1 MDFFEKIKLVL
12 FYDGLTK
19 EEYDIVYNDI
29 YNRNLKNLFAYNL
42 IIASLSLILFLVSC
56 IWNIIESNRISYFT
70 VFLFCSLLIILIKK
84 VAPNKLWIG
93 KLISYIFSSG
103 ILLWAIYIGTVTA
116 HNQSATSF
124 SVCLAILPFVAYNT
138 ILLGFIHRI
147 IAIIAFVIIAQFYKT
162 PSTISVD
169 LVNIIAFGLVGTGVS
184 IVNQLIQ
191 ANAMLTRKNVY
202 SEIRNL
208 SNIFNIIRIIDLKN
222 NTSVDYEAKSD
233 TSKGFISRDSDARTQ
248 MENLLKEIVSE
259 RNSKR
264 MVNFCNFA
272 TLEDRL
278 YDKQKVVCD
287 FIDNNNEW
295 QRAVFLVVQRNKN
308 GFPSK
313 VSFTLEMI
321 ADKYYI
327 KTLDMNTESIE

>member
-1 MDFFEKIKLVL
+1 MNLFEKIKLVL

-19 EEYDIVYNDI
+19 EEYNTVYNDI

-42 IIASLSLILFLVSC
+42 IIASLSFVLFLVSC
-56 IWNIIESNRISYFT
+56 IWNIIESNRISYFV
-70 VFLFCSLLIILIKK
+70 VFVFCSLLLILIKK
-84 VAPNKLWIG
+84 VAPNIIWIG
-93 KLISYIFSSG
+93 KLISYFFSSV
-103 ILLWAIYIGTVTA
+103 ILIWAIYIGTVTA

-124 SVCLAILPFVAYNT
+124 SVCLAILPFVAYNS
-138 ILLGFIHRI
+138 IFYGFIHRI
-147 IAIIAFVIIAQFYKT
+147 IAIIAFVVVAQFYKT

-169 LVNIIAFGLVGTGVS
+169 LVNIVSFGLVGTGVS

-208 SNIFNIIRIIDLKN
+208 SNIFDIIRIIDLEN

-248 MENLLKEIVSE
+248 MEDLLKEIVSE
-259 RNSKR
+259 RNSKH

-287 FIDNNNEW
+287 FIDKNTEW